1 MGFPL
6 FNVSQSLFVY
16 NQVNG
21 VYSNFIS
28 GSTSLSGQDC
38 LLLKL
43 EASKSF
49 TYTTS
54 SWSTS
59 HSASINHLTRSVASW
74 STQYSGSQVTSSFGV
89 GIPGTYKSDMFVS
102 TFDSSLRDYLSGST
116 AVELKVTWTSLDS
129 SVVYAEDWAYFQPK
143 NWVINI
149 TNLQQTYSK
158 NVTTPASLRLFIQNY
173 DLTNALTKLPSRTPS
188 QIVKNMKWRLIEA
201 YTKKVV
207 IPFDPCT
214 RLSFD
219 RDGMYFDIWTS
230 DLDLNQV
237 YQIDF
242 LNDVDN
248 SLTPSEQTLFQN
260 SAFKFKIV
268 N

>member
-1 MGFPL
+1 M
-6 FNVSQSLFVY
+6 
-16 NQVNG
+16 
-21 VYSNFIS
+21 
-28 GSTSLSGQDC
+28 
-38 LLLKL
+38 
-43 EASKSF
+43 
-49 TYTTS
+49 
-54 SWSTS
+54 
-59 HSASINHLTRSVASW
+59 
-74 STQYSGSQVTSSFGV
+74 
-89 GIPGTYKSDMFVS
+89 
-102 TFDSSLRDYLSGST
+102 SGST
-116 AVELKVTWTSLDS
+116 ALELKVTWTSLDS
-129 SVVYAEDWAYFQPK
+129 SVIYAEDWAYFNNLQGGFGNIQPK

-158 NVTTPASLRLFIQNY
+158 NVTTPARLRLFIQNY